1 VIEVHG
7 SLCPAERDSTRSPRI
22 FYFHIPREVWDP
34 WITGFTVPSR
44 RNLAS
49 TRPSIWQSMP
59 HYLSRVLHASIQ
71 ATHVLDQVTIYAAA
85 TQINNRST
93 SNALC
98 NIRKRKENPVERRC
112 KTGQLQPASVRSLGT
127 RQVVIFMHIIQK
139 KKKKNS
145 KTGGI

>member
-1 VIEVHG
+1 
-7 SLCPAERDSTRSPRI
+7 
-22 FYFHIPREVWDP
+22 
-34 WITGFTVPSR
+34 
-44 RNLAS
+44 
-49 TRPSIWQSMP
+49 MP

-98 NIRKRKENPVERRC
+98 NIRKRKQNPVERRC

-127 RQVVIFMHIIQK
+127 RQVVIFMHIIE
-139 KKKKNS
+139 
-145 KTGGI
+145 KTPKSGGI